1 MVNISNLELHDFTK
15 VFDSGDFKYS
25 EVNGH
30 ADYLGWYIIFF
41 KELGCDKVSAI
52 SFDDILI
59 EKNIKK
65 IANEILQKIEFPIRF
80 GDKLSSIKKEFGEP
94 NFSDSILIDV
104 QRFHYVLDEKKLYL
118 CFGIDCNEELY
129 SLEII
134 TNKKIINSKIIG

>member
-1 MVNISNLELHDFTK
+1 MVDISNLELHDFTK
-15 VFDSGDFKYS
+15 VFENGDFNYS

-41 KELGCDKVSAI
+41 KELGCNKVSAI

-59 EKNIKK
+59 EENIKR
-65 IANEILQKIEFPIRF
+65 IANEILRKIEFPIQF

-104 QRFHYVLDEKKLYL
+104 QRFHYILYENEL
-118 CFGIDCNEELY
+118 YICFGIDCNEDLY
-129 SLEII
+129 SLEIT
-134 TNKKIINSKIIG
+134 TNKKIINSKMTG